1 MIAPPS
7 TLPLTATPRFAAHVR
22 LHFDKVRCRWVV
34 LAGENCFVL
43 DDAAADI
50 LSLCDGSH
58 SIGAIIAE
66 RLRLEDEG
74 AGDALAILHDL
85 LEKGVLAA

>member
-1 MIAPPS
+1 MTALPP
-7 TLPLTATPRFAAHVR
+7 TLTLAAAPRFAAHVR

-43 DDAAADI
+43 DDVAAEI
-50 LSLCDGSH
+50 LSLCDGSR

-66 RLRLEDEG
+66 RLRLEDEA
-74 AGDALAILHDL
+74 AGDALAILQDL